1 MSYPGGWK
9 RRQRKPPTSDTSS
22 SNNSDNIYNNYS
34 TSANYKIDNK
44 SGTATRPPPPLPS
57 TSYKQGSAEV
67 DDILEASR
75 RSSIVET
82 SMIFSTL
89 IKGGYR
95 TLAFCKVGQNYD
107 GYILCIFVVYLCM
120 CDIVILQ

>member
-1 MSYPGGWK
+1 MSN
-9 RRQRKPPTSDTSS
+9 TT
-22 SNNSDNIYNNYS
+22 
-34 TSANYKIDNK
+34 TL
-44 SGTATRPPPPLPS
+44 PPPSFRS
-57 TSYKQGSAEV
+57 TSYRTSSVEV
-67 DDILEASR
+67 EDVLEASR

-107 GYILCIFVVYLCM
+107 GCSCYECTCLFVVYGYMYVL
-120 CDIVILQ
+120 

>member
-9 RRQRKPPTSDTSS
+9 RKQRNTKPSFTNT
-22 SNNSDNIYNNYS
+22 NSDNIYNNYS
-34 TSANYKIDNK
+34 TSTNYKIDNK
-44 SGTATRPPPPLPS
+44 TSNKGGIATSQPPPLPS
-57 TSYKQGSAEV
+57 TSYKQGSVEV
-67 DDILEASR
+67 EDVLEASR

-107 GYILCIFVVYLCM
+107 
-120 CDIVILQ
+120 